1 MPRELKSSLLAYEKN
16 TQGTNDMEK
25 KSLSDRASRKKK
37 FRSALLALSLVATT
51 AIATILT
58 IDARGDNYRDLTN
71 VRGTTYQ
78 TDAEIR
84 TAAVSEIAA
93 RYRLQ
98 NGLNKLPSGTE
109 FRVIYGDGSSER
121 AVVVSPFSSLGAA
134 PVPGT
139 GVPGLGGPCD
149 LTACPRTNPT

>member
-1 MPRELKSSLLAYEKN
+1 
-16 TQGTNDMEK
+16 MEK
-25 KSLSDRASRKKK
+25 TNLSDPASNKRKL
-37 FRSALLALSLVATT
+37 RSILLALSLITTT
-51 AIATILT
+51 AIAAILT
-58 IDARGDNYRDLTN
+58 IDARGDNYRDLPN

-84 TAAVSEIAA
+84 TAAVSQVAA

-109 FRVIYGDGSSER
+109 FRVIYGDGSSEH
-121 AVVVSPFSSLGAA
+121 AVVVSPLSTLGAA

-149 LTACPRTNPT
+149 LTTCPKTHPV